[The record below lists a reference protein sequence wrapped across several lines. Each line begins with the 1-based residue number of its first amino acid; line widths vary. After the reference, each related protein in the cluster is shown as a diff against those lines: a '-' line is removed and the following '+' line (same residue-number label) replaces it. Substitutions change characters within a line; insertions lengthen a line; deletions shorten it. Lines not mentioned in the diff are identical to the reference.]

1 VSLPQGKALNNLSP
15 RAPAPPF
22 FQTVLLMSNSF
33 LTLSAQLYEWLE
45 ANSLRE
51 PDVLR
56 RLREETT
63 ATNPHAQ
70 MAISPVQGQFMM
82 LLLKLI
88 GAVKTIEVGV
98 FTGYSSLCT
107 ALALPPQGQIV
118 ACDVSAEWTAV
129 ARRYW
134 AEAGVA
140 DKISL
145 RLAPAIETLDALL
158 AEGQAGAFD
167 FAFID
172 ADKESYDDYYER
184 VLPLLRTGGL
194 IVFDNMLWY
203 GKVADA
209 SVQDADTVALR
220 ALSQKL
226 HHDERV
232 FISLLPVGDGVTLA
246 IKQ

>member
-1 VSLPQGKALNNLSP
+1 
-15 RAPAPPF
+15 
-22 FQTVLLMSNSF
+22 MSNDF
-33 LTLSAQLYEWLE
+33 LVLSDLLYKWLE

-56 RLREETT
+56 RLREETA
-63 ATNPHAQ
+63 ATNPMAI
-70 MAISPVQGQFMM
+70 MAISPVQGQFLM

-88 GAVKTIEVGV
+88 RAVRTIEVGV

-107 ALALPPQGQIV
+107 ALTLPDNGQII

-134 AEAGVA
+134 IEAGVA

-145 RLAPAIETLDALL
+145 RLAPATETLDALL
-158 AEGQAGAFD
+158 ADGQAGTFD

-172 ADKESYDDYYER
+172 ADKANYDHYYER
-184 VLPLLRTGGL
+184 ALKLVRSGGL
-194 IVFDNMLWY
+194 LVFDNMLWY
-203 GKVADA
+203 GKVADE
-209 SVQDADTVALR
+209 SVQDEDTVALR
-220 ALSQKL
+220 ALSAKL

-232 FISLLPVGDGVTLA
+232 FVSLIPVGDGITLA
-246 IKQ
+246 LKQAD

>member
-1 VSLPQGKALNNLSP
+1 
-15 RAPAPPF
+15 
-22 FQTVLLMSNSF
+22 MSNDF
-33 LTLSAQLYEWLE
+33 LVLSDLLYKWLE

-56 RLREETT
+56 RLREETA
-63 ATNPHAQ
+63 ATNPMAI
-70 MAISPVQGQFMM
+70 MAISPVQGQFLM
-82 LLLKLI
+82 LLLKLTR
-88 GAVKTIEVGV
+88 AVRTIEVGV

-107 ALALPPQGQIV
+107 ALTLPENGQII
-118 ACDVSAEWTAV
+118 ACDVSEEWTSV

-145 RLAPAIETLDALL
+145 RLAPATETLDALL
-158 AEGQAGAFD
+158 ADGQAGTFD

-172 ADKESYDDYYER
+172 ADKANYGAYYER
-184 VLPLLRTGGL
+184 ALKLVRPGGL
-194 IVFDNMLWY
+194 LVFDNMLWY
-203 GKVADA
+203 GKVADE

-220 ALSQKL
+220 ALSAKL

-232 FISLLPVGDGVTLA
+232 FVSLIPVGDGITLA
-246 IKQ
+246 LKQAD